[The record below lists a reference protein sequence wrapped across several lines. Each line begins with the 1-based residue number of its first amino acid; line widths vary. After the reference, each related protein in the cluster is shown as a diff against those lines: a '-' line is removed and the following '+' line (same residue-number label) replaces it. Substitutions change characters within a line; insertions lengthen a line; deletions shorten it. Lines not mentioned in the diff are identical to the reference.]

1 MVSQLNAA
9 GSSGRRRRANTQKA
23 KPVSRSKTKRY
34 PVSDSDVDKTASSM
48 DSTAPTSPPVDA
60 VEVGSSTKFPTRL
73 FAPGFSPTQL
83 RLNIYSKANVIAP
96 VASAL
101 KGSSA
106 MDRLLCSQ
114 FSKLFRLPVARC
126 PNSTKLIGSLL
137 CRQLITM
144 RKYELWFTFGNHP
157 LRFSLDE
164 FQEITGLN
172 CGVFDVED
180 SETEVNEPGSM
191 WKQLFDTTVGEIT
204 VFQVLQMLDNPY
216 RGDWKRV
223 PLALIAN
230 LESFMNYPWGRTS
243 FLYTISRFLPPPVSV
258 ETPDPLHALRI
269 RLSQKTTACY
279 GFPLALQLLAFQAVP
294 QLLARIPDADNT
306 NDFLDSPLCSGNTV
320 VILNTN
326 DIVAV
331 EGEPDLKVDFSL
343 VPKAERH
350 FWLDEVEDT
359 KVTRLVD
366 HICVPLVQRN
376 LRPRKRAAVVIEDL
390 TTPEHNEPDVPPESG
405 RSPNKDFKSWIL
417 EQFQNFK
424 KGIYECLDQFEKT
437 VSDHF
442 GEPLPNIHKKAR
454 GRWEKMT
461 MDTPV
466 VRKVSRTSIKSSGQ
480 IGRNSNICVLPKFQG
495 TIGNTQPGF
504 SREPR
509 ENNENS
515 TLLTPQF
522 DENASDQEPR
532 TPNAVPDELQTPN
545 PLTTMT
551 IYRGLLFAQT
561 QSYVS
566 RAKKDDTY
574 IGDKAVDVK
583 WDEANPHAYTS
594 VKEVPAPDFASTIS
608 EDNVGPVSTNLSGQK
623 TEAPVIEGGVPHAI
637 AVQNPTSPVEEEEN
651 YESCKENISFD
662 SQLQGK
668 RPRAVED
675 MPGPE
680 TDEDDNYVESGGK
693 RVPKKSQ
700 KIRGVYTPDARLK
713 GLFMSEKKAEYRPLP
728 KTNRAIFKKFC
739 DTPEFAIKTNQIFTN
754 SFFLDIATPGN
765 WLSDEKD
772 RRVMF
777 DPYFTKIITSKWS
790 AFSEA
795 KDKLHFDWGTNI
807 ASFVTG
813 MCRGKNLKLQLGRDI
828 DVVYAPI
835 IWQDKNWV
843 GLSINLQTS
852 SVTIFDSFI
861 TENPT
866 STHVDTHMT
875 PILKSLPY
883 ILEQYV
889 GFTDYLIKEGERT
902 YSWNRFQGIYHNSRG
917 GDCGP
922 CGAKFMEMHSNG
934 DGKEEMS
941 RITDKVVDKFREQY
955 AMDCYEEFVGDF
967 QVANEAGMK

>member
-73 FAPGFSPTQL
+73 
-83 RLNIYSKANVIAP
+83 
-96 VASAL
+96 
-101 KGSSA
+101 
-106 MDRLLCSQ
+106 
-114 FSKLFRLPVARC
+114 
-126 PNSTKLIGSLL
+126 
-137 CRQLITM
+137 
-144 RKYELWFTFGNHP
+144 
-157 LRFSLDE
+157 
-164 FQEITGLN
+164 
-172 CGVFDVED
+172 
-180 SETEVNEPGSM
+180 
-191 WKQLFDTTVGEIT
+191 
-204 VFQVLQMLDNPY
+204 
-216 RGDWKRV
+216 
-223 PLALIAN
+223 
-230 LESFMNYPWGRTS
+230 
-243 FLYTISRFLPPPVSV
+243 V

-366 HICVPLVQRN
+366 HICLGHTFRTEDFEGGDRSFGKDNATPEGKPQGVPLVQRN

-466 VRKVSRTSIKSSGQ
+466 VRKVSRTSGDLK
-480 IGRNSNICVLPKFQG
+480 G

-522 DENASDQEPR
+522 DENASDQNATYQEPR

-765 WLSDEKD
+765 WLSDE
-772 RRVMF
+772 
-777 DPYFTKIITSKWS
+777 
-790 AFSEA
+790 
-795 KDKLHFDWGTNI
+795 
-807 ASFVTG
+807 
-813 MCRGKNLKLQLGRDI
+813 
-828 DVVYAPI
+828 
-835 IWQDKNWV
+835 
-843 GLSINLQTS
+843 TS